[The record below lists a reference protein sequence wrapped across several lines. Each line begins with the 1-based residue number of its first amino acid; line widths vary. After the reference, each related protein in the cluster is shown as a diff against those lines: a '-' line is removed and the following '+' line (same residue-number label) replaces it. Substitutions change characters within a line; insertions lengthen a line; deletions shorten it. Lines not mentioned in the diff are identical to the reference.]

1 MRRMERTI
9 VVVAFAAFI
18 VAVVTPAVAAAEKL
32 WVSPSATVTGNG
44 KSCTEPG
51 FNAIQGAITKA
62 SSGATIQ
69 VCSGTYTEQLTITQS
84 VSLKAAGT
92 PVVKL
97 PAAPA
102 KSTTTCA
109 SALTS
114 GSPTPT
120 TEAAQNEVEVCGA
133 VTVKISGLAIDAA
146 WPEGT
151 CNDDLYG
158 IFVGGGGNL
167 SLSNS
172 RILAAGAQPINGCQ
186 GGIGIEIG
194 SGRTSPAQTGTATLA
209 NVLVEGYQKNGINVI
224 ASGSKATLKSVTVKG
239 AGPTNQIAQNGIEIG
254 EGAEAS
260 VSKSSSSD
268 NVYSPK
274 TAASTGMII
283 FESSV
288 GPAVT
293 NSTFENNDV
302 GIYYTESG
310 TATLTVTSSKFLNS
324 TYEGVFFEEGN
335 VALSKDT
342 FNGGESGIGLY
353 QHEGETSGPKGT
365 GNKLTIENMSSYA
378 VHGYSDNAVG
388 DPPASVFKIS
398 NSKISN
404 NPAGASVQHSVFSES
419 NTLEIVTEKDT

>member
-1 MRRMERTI
+1 MRRII
-9 VVVAFAAFI
+9 VVAAFAAFI

-62 SSGATIQ
+62 GSGATIE
-69 VCSGTYTEQLTITQS
+69 VCSGTYTEQLTITNS

-97 PAAPA
+97 PALPA
-102 KSTTTCA
+102 SSTTTCA
-109 SALTS
+109 KALTH
-114 GSPTPT
+114 GPPGEEV
-120 TEAAQNEVEVCGA
+120 TEAAQNEVEICGA
-133 VTVKISGLAIDAA
+133 VTVKISGVAINAA

-158 IFVGGGGNL
+158 VFVGGGGTL

-194 SGRTSPAQTGTATLA
+194 SGRTSPPQTGTATLS

-224 ASGSKATLKSVTVKG
+224 ASGSKATLKKVTVKG
-239 AGPTNQIAQNGIEIG
+239 AGPTSVIAQNGIEIG

-260 VSKSSSSD
+260 VSKSSSSG

-274 TAASTGMII
+274 TVASTGMLI

-288 GPAVT
+288 GPTVT
-293 NSTFENNDV
+293 NSTFANNDV
-302 GIYYTESG
+302 GLYYTESG
-310 TATLTVTSSKFLNS
+310 TATLTVTNSKFLNS

-335 VALSKDT
+335 AVLNKDT

-353 QHEGETSGPKGT
+353 QHSGEISGPT
-365 GNKLTIENMSSYA
+365 GSGSQDKIENMSSYA
-378 VHGYSDNAVG
+378 VIGYSDKAGG
-388 DPPASVFKIS
+388 DPPGKFTIS

-404 NPAGASVQHSVFSES
+404 NPPGASVQHSVFSQS
-419 NTLEIVTEKDT
+419 DTLEIVTEKDT